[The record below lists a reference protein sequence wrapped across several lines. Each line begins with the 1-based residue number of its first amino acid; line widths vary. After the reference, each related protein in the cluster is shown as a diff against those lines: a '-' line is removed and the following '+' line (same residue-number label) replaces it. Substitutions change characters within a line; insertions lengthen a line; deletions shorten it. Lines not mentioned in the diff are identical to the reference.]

1 MGDSFD
7 INFKPLPPS
16 LQMHLWLLALDADTS
31 RVNLAYSPGNWMT
44 GLAYN
49 YGGNA
54 EAFLSI
60 RRFSTTLGINPS
72 NGNMN
77 LGLVY
82 RGFRFG
88 ASGNI
93 SQQSAGLNFGY
104 GAALLP
110 MPAELASTF
119 NTGAASL
126 RNVVGDIGSAPGNPL
141 AWYGLHSN
149 DLSAIG
155 RAVGLGRQI
164 SEAGRGDRFGVG
176 LRLNYTPQSGL
187 LIYGGAQFLF

>member
-1 MGDSFD
+1 MGDFD
-7 INFKPLPPS
+7 INFRPLPPR
-16 LQMHLWLLALDADTS
+16 LQMQLWVLGLDADTS
-31 RVNLAYSPGNWMT
+31 RVNLAYRDGNIRT

-54 EAFLSI
+54 EAFLST
-60 RRFSTTLGINPS
+60 RRFSTTFGVNPS
-72 NGNMN
+72 NGNMD

-88 ASGNI
+88 ASGNV
-93 SQQSAGLNFGY
+93 SRQSAGLSFGY

-119 NTGAASL
+119 TAGAAGL
-126 RNVVGDIGSAPGNPL
+126 QNVVGDLGSAPNNPL

-149 DLSAIG
+149 DVSAVTSAISMG
-155 RAVGLGRQI
+155 RRI
-164 SEAGRGDRFGVG
+164 SEAGNGDRFGVG
-176 LRLNYTPQSGL
+176 LRLNYTPESGL
-187 LIYGGAQFLF
+187 IIYGGAHFLF

>member
-7 INFKPLPPS
+7 INFRPLPPR
-16 LQMHLWLLALDADTS
+16 LQMQLWLLALDADTS
-31 RVNLAYSPGNWMT
+31 RVNLAYRAGNWRT

-54 EAFLSI
+54 EAFLST
-60 RRFSTTLGINPS
+60 RRFSTTLGVNPG
-72 NGNMN
+72 NGDMD

-88 ASGNI
+88 ASGSI
-93 SQQSAGLNFGY
+93 SRQSAGFNFGY

-110 MPAELASTF
+110 MPAELASAF
-119 NTGAASL
+119 NAGAAGL
-126 RNVVGDIGSAPGNPL
+126 RSVVGDIGSAPNNPL
-141 AWYGLHSN
+141 VWYGLHSN
-149 DLSAIG
+149 DVSAISQ
-155 RAVGLGRQI
+155 AVGLGRKI
-164 SEAGRGDRFGVG
+164 SEAGSGERFGVG

-187 LIYGGAQFLF
+187 LLYGGAQLRF

>member
-1 MGDSFD
+1 MSDSFD
-7 INFKPLPPS
+7 INFKPFPPR
-16 LQMHLWLLALDADTS
+16 LQIQLWVLALDADTS
-31 RVNLAYSPGNWMT
+31 RVNLAYQAGHLRT

-49 YGGNA
+49 YGGSA
-54 EAFLSI
+54 EAFLTI
-60 RRFSTTLGINPS
+60 RRFSTTFGVNP
-72 NGNMN
+72 GNANMD

-93 SQQSAGLNFGY
+93 ARQSAGFNLGY
-104 GAALLP
+104 GAPLLP

-119 NTGAASL
+119 NAGAAGL
-126 RNVVGDIGSAPGNPL
+126 RSVLGDIGSAPDNPL

-149 DLSAIG
+149 DVTAISG
-155 RAVGLGRQI
+155 AVSLGQRI
-164 SEAGRGDRFGVG
+164 AAAGSGDRFGFG

-187 LIYGGAQFLF
+187 VIYGGAQLRF

>member
-1 MGDSFD
+1 MSDSFD
-7 INFKPLPPS
+7 INFKPLPPR
-16 LQMHLWLLALDADTS
+16 LQLHLWILALDADTS
-31 RVNLAYSPGNWMT
+31 RVNLAYQADHLRT

-54 EAFLSI
+54 EAFLTT
-60 RRFSTTLGINPS
+60 RRFSTTFGVDPS
-72 NGNMN
+72 NGNMD

-88 ASGNI
+88 ASGKI
-93 SQQSAGLNFGY
+93 SEQSAGFNFGY
-104 GAALLP
+104 GAPLLP

-119 NTGAASL
+119 NAGASGL
-126 RNVVGDIGSAPGNPL
+126 RSTVGDIGSAPNNPL

-149 DLSAIG
+149 DITAISTAVSLGQRISA
-155 RAVGLGRQI
+155 
-164 SEAGRGDRFGVG
+164 AGSGDQFGFG

-187 LIYGGAQFLF
+187 VVYGGAQLRF